1 MAIAGAEERYF
12 KSRLTPPIATKD
24 RGILLTVQDG
34 WEYVG
39 AIGDERETRSHWQ
52 KVRQMIL
59 VKANV
64 AAVSWQIRL
73 ALLKDAKL
81 GEENG

>member
-1 MAIAGAEERYF
+1 VRGR
-12 KSRLTPPIATKD
+12 D
-24 RGILLTVQDG
+24 R
-34 WEYVG
+34 
-39 AIGDERETRSHWQ
+39 DEREMRSHWQ
-52 KVRQMIL
+52 KVHQMIL